1 MISKTM
7 LVELIKEVI
16 RDNPSLING
25 VDGTRNKDAVKLK
38 GNPGQFAALS
48 QLADLADSQGKHQ
61 VARYLSLAVE
71 ADSLPNQIIERIT
84 QAKNPFNLTE
94 DEFAALIHQ
103 LEHVWQ
109 APTHAQMIRE
119 ILARFSTNYCLKR
132 KN

>member
-16 RDNPSLING
+16 KDNPNLING
-25 VDGTRNKDAVKLK
+25 EDSISNKDTSKLR

-48 QLADLADSQGKHQ
+48 QLVELADSQGKHQ

-71 ADSLPNQIIERIT
+71 ADSLPNQIMERVN
-84 QAKNPFNLTE
+84 QAKNPFYHTE

-103 LEHVWQ
+103 LENVWQ
-109 APTHAQMIRE
+109 APAHAQMIRE